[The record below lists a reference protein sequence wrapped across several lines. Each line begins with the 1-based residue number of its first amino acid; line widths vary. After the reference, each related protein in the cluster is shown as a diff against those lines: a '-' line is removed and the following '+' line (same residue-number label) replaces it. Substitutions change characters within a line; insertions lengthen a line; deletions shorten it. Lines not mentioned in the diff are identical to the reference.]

1 MPIGDIYNPTFED
14 GEAAKRAMQQQ
25 WDAGNARRRGGV
37 QDMMGQEAARQNQMD
52 STSLTRNLGP
62 QNANDS
68 WLGTVQERANVNAP
82 WQDRAQQ
89 PTFGQP
95 SASGF
100 SVGGSPTTPNLGFG
114 QSAGAPQP
122 QPTYTS
128 IDPSLPTPQ
137 YGTGFNPNLAPPMQP
152 GGGGV
157 MIQQPGGGE
166 IPYGQVTPAP
176 PSSQPAQ
183 QPGPAAQAGP
193 AVLAS
198 SQGYNANNVDLANQY
213 QQMGMS
219 DPGQANARLL
229 SGQVNNPYLDAQ
241 ADNITKRLNRNLQ
254 ENVLPGIGQGATMA
268 GQYGG
273 SRQGIAQGKA
283 IGDTQDNLANSLTN
297 MYGSANEAA
306 QNRMST
312 AASNLSGIGA
322 QVGMANAGFQNQA
335 SQFGANAA
343 NQASLANA
351 SAQNQNNQFNAGQSN
366 AYGIA
371 NMGNQTTQ
379 RGQDQSFTLGQMN
392 NSTNQRGQDINQSI
406 ANMGNATTQ
415 RGQDQSYALGQMGN
429 QTTQRGQD
437 QSYALGSASNA
448 NQANSIANSYNLG
461 LGQNANQATANN
473 NNFTLGQMNNN
484 TTQRGQD
491 LNQQVA
497 SGNLS
502 LGWQQAGNA
511 YNLGLGNLNL
521 GQQQA
526 NNSYNLG
533 QGQLAV
539 TNQGQNQNFYST
551 QRGQDLQQYQLG
563 ANLYS
568 NGVNGQLGVGQ
579 GQYGVGQQYMNAPM
593 NAINQ
598 YGQAI
603 SPYTGY
609 GQTQTTS
616 GQSGGGANGV
626 VGGGLAGLQIA
637 NNLWRSNQGANQYN
651 QNMGV
656 NFTAPGVYG

>member
-1 MPIGDIYNPTFED
+1 MAFGDGTYNATFED
-14 GEAAKRAMQQQ
+14 GEAAKRALQQQ

-37 QDMMGQEAARQNQMD
+37 QDMMAQEAARQAQMD
-52 STSLTRNLGP
+52 SSALTRNTGP

-68 WLGTVQERANVNAP
+68 WLGTVQERADVNSP
-82 WQDRAQQ
+82 WVDRAQQ

-100 SVGGSPTTPNLGFG
+100 SVGGTPTTTANLGFG
-114 QSAGAPQP
+114 QPAQKEMGRSPGFAMATPALANTFNAAAVEPPPPPPPPPQ
-122 QPTYTS
+122 
-128 IDPSLPTPQ
+128 TPQ
-137 YGTGFNPNLAPPMQP
+137 ASAP
-152 GGGGV
+152 
-157 MIQQPGGGE
+157 
-166 IPYGQVTPAP
+166 
-176 PSSQPAQ
+176 
-183 QPGPAAQAGP
+183 PAAQAGP

-198 SQGYNANNVDLANQY
+198 SQGYNASNVNLANQY

-241 ADNITKRLNRNLQ
+241 ADNITRRLNRNLQ

-306 QNRMST
+306 QARMGA

-335 SQFGANAA
+335 SQFGASAA

-351 SAQNQNNQFNAGQSN
+351 GFQNQTNQFNAGQSN
-366 AYGIA
+366 AYNIA

-392 NSTNQRGQDINQSI
+392 NSTNQRGQDINQGI

-415 RGQDQSYALGQMGN
+415 RGQDQSYALGQGN
-429 QTTQRGQD
+429 
-437 QSYALGSASNA
+437 LGLGYQNSN
-448 NQANSIANSYNLG
+448 NSYNLG
-461 LGQNANQATANN
+461 V
-473 NNFTLGQMNNN
+473 MNNN

-497 SGNLS
+497 SGNLA
-502 LGWQQAGNA
+502 LGYQQAGNA
-511 YNLGLGNLNL
+511 YNLGMGNLNL

-526 NNSYNLG
+526 GNAYNLGVGNLNLAQQQANNNYSLG
-533 QGQLAV
+533 QGQLAL

-551 QRGQDLQQYQLG
+551 QRGQDLQQYTIG
-563 ANLYS
+563 NNIYN
-568 NGVNGQLGVGQ
+568 NGVNGQIAVGQ
-579 GQYGVGQQYMNAPM
+579 GQYNVGQQYQNAPM
-593 NAINQ
+593 NAVDQ
-598 YGQAI
+598 YGRVI

-609 GQTQTTS
+609 NQTQTQS
-616 GQSGGGANGV
+616 GQSGGGANGFI
-626 VGGGLAGLQIA
+626 GGGLAAYQIA
-637 NNLWRSNQGANQYN
+637 NNLYGSNNRNNQQTN
-651 QNMGV
+651 Q
-656 NFTAPGVYG
+656 